1 MHGKINSRINV
12 SIQNVKHNRISLY
25 EKNIFE
31 NKKFNISFLL
41 HYKTKM
47 TYTKKM
53 QYKIHS

>member
-47 TYTKKM
+47 TYTKKNAI
-53 QYKIHS
+53 QNT